1 MADKKHLTTFQFL
14 CAIYGL
20 DEAIDKAAEL
30 HIPVSEEEITKMKA
44 EREEYTKAM
53 AEFFDYICGAA
64 TEQLKED
71 SDGTTD

>member
-30 HIPVSEEEITKMKA
+30 HIPVSEEEIAKVKA
-44 EREEYTKAM
+44 DREEYTKAI

-64 TEQLKED
+64 TEQLNED

>member
-30 HIPVSEEEITKMKA
+30 HIPVSEKEIAKVKA
-44 EREEYTKAM
+44 EREEYAKAI

-71 SDGTTD
+71 DDVTTD

>member
-30 HIPVSEEEITKMKA
+30 HIPVSDEEITKVKA
-44 EREEYTKAM
+44 DREEYTNAM

-71 SDGTTD
+71 DDATTD

>member
-30 HIPVSEEEITKMKA
+30 HIPVSDEEIAKMKA
-44 EREEYTKAM
+44 EKEEYEKAI
-53 AEFFDYICGAA
+53 AEFFDYICGAE

-71 SDGTTD
+71 DDVTTD